1 MVVSIK
7 LRLKK
12 MTVSEVKVGD
22 VVKVGCWKSVISIKD
37 WHLPDYKAYYRTLYF
52 EDGSK
57 CEYNIFENV
66 QVC

>member
-1 MVVSIK
+1 MDVSIK

-22 VVKVGCWKSVISIKD
+22 VVKVGEWKSVVGIED
-37 WHLPDYKAYYRTLYF
+37 FHLPDFKAYYRTLYF
-52 EDGSK
+52 EDGTK
-57 CEYNIFENV
+57 WEYNVFENV